1 MATARP
7 QRRIHGR
14 RLTALELHGLSI
26 HGLHGFHGLDG
37 FRIRFY
43 LSCGLLAAGVTTPIG
58 AQIPDAP
65 PAVLANAGRLDCRFT
80 VVATGTWKDGAAE
93 AGTRPATVTVG
104 YRAIDTDESTA
115 ESMVSGAK
123 AHITVRLSGNY
134 LHLMQSEPFGALYVT
149 TVFSTPT
156 VKGRLQAVHT
166 RHEFT
171 PVSVPGFT
179 SRPEMYVGDCAVT
192 ARTK

>member
-1 MATARP
+1 MSWEGVMSKARS
-7 QRRIHGR
+7 IV
-14 RLTALELHGLSI
+14 GLVVT
-26 HGLHGFHGLDG
+26 FM
-37 FRIRFY
+37 
-43 LSCGLLAAGVTTPIG
+43 LAARAT

-65 PAVLANAGRLDCRFT
+65 PAVLVTAGSLDCRFT
-80 VVATGTWKDGAAE
+80 VVATGTWKEGTAE
-93 AGTRPATVTVG
+93 ASAKPATVSVG

-123 AHITVRLSGNY
+123 AHVTVRLSGNY

-149 TVFSTPT
+149 TVFATQT
-156 VKGRLQAVHT
+156 IKGRLQAVHT

-179 SRPEMYVGDCAVT
+179 SRPEMYVGDCAVA
-192 ARTK
+192 ARGK

>member
-1 MATARP
+1 M
-7 QRRIHGR
+7 
-14 RLTALELHGLSI
+14 
-26 HGLHGFHGLDG
+26 
-37 FRIRFY
+37 
-43 LSCGLLAAGVTTPIG
+43 TTPIG

-65 PAVLANAGRLDCRFT
+65 PAVLVNAGSLDCRFT
-80 VVATGTWKDGAAE
+80 VVATGTWKDGTAE

-179 SRPEMYVGDCAVT
+179 SRPEMYVGDCGVT
-192 ARTK
+192 ARKK